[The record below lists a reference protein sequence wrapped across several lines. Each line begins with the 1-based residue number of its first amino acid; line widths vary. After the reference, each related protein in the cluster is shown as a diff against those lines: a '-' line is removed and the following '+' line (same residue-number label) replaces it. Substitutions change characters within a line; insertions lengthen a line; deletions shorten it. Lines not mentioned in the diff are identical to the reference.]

1 MWVGVARLLLLL
13 AWCGYWCGGWVSCA
27 FGACP
32 CGLRVALVVAFFE
45 GRCLVVVGFHV
56 GVRGKAAGRVVRCS
70 AKAGACKLMGADGRP
85 TPHFASLADGE
96 AFLAE
101 RDAAQRGGFTVRA
114 VGGSE
119 RTREYPTA
127 GELSARQMRALTA
140 PMRDALEAYSSSA
153 ALDVNKY
160 LKQPDGSVLFD
171 ENDGTFGDMM
181 ADLAGDPD
189 FGGFDDDDDVFGDPD
204 FGGFADGDLFG
215 DYESGVPVSLRE
227 EIDAGGLTV
236 QKADRLIALMDEAF
250 SSAPERAD
258 ADRPLYRGVQARVN
272 YSGAHSTG
280 GKVADAAV
288 GDVVVFP
295 EYLSTSTSLAVADD
309 FSDSDGSELTVME
322 IRTPRGLHMS
332 AVSTHADEDECL
344 LPRNMRLRM
353 VSVRREE
360 TSDGVVRV
368 VKTFEDASHS
378 G

>member
-1 MWVGVARLLLLL
+1 MA
-13 AWCGYWCGGWVSCA
+13 
-27 FGACP
+27 
-32 CGLRVALVVAFFE
+32 
-45 GRCLVVVGFHV
+45 GFHV

-70 AKAGACKLMGADGRP
+70 AEAGSCRLVGADGAP
-85 TPHFASLADGE
+85 TPHFGSLAEGE

-101 RDAAQRGGFTVRA
+101 RDAAQCGGFTVRA
-114 VGGSE
+114 VGGAE

-127 GELSARQMRALTA
+127 RELSARQMRALTA
-140 PMRDALEAYSSSA
+140 SMRDALEAYSSSA

-160 LKQPDGSVLFD
+160 LKQPDGGVLFD
-171 ENDGTFGDMM
+171 ENDGAFGDMM

-189 FGGFDDDDDVFGDPD
+189 FGGFDDDDMFGD
-204 FGGFADGDLFG
+204 
-215 DYESGVPVSLRE
+215 PVSLRE
-227 EIDAGGLTV
+227 EIDAGVLTV
-236 QKADRLIALMDEAF
+236 QKADRVIALMDEAF

-272 YSGAHSTG
+272 YSGVHSTG
-280 GKVADAAV
+280 GKVAAARV

-309 FSDSDGSELTVME
+309 FSDGDGGELTVME

-353 VSVRREE
+353 VGERRER
-360 TSDGVVRV
+360 TADGVVRV

>member
-1 MWVGVARLLLLL
+1 MA
-13 AWCGYWCGGWVSCA
+13 
-27 FGACP
+27 
-32 CGLRVALVVAFFE
+32 
-45 GRCLVVVGFHV
+45 GFHV
-56 GVRGKAAGRVVRCS
+56 GVRGKAAGRVVRCG
-70 AKAGACKLMGADGRP
+70 AKPGGCRLMGVDGGP
-85 TPHFASLADGE
+85 VPHFASLAEGE

-101 RDAAQRGGFTVRA
+101 QEAASRGGFTVRA
-114 VGGSE
+114 GGGAE
-119 RTREYPTA
+119 RAREYPTA
-127 GELSARQMRALTA
+127 GELSARQMCSLTA

-153 ALDVNKY
+153 ALDVNRY
-160 LKQPDGSVLFD
+160 LKQPDGGVLFD
-171 ENDGTFGDMM
+171 ENDGAFGDMM

-189 FGGFDDDDDVFGDPD
+189 FGGFDDDDDVFGD
-204 FGGFADGDLFG
+204 FADGDLFG
-215 DYESGVPVSLRE
+215 DYDSGEPVSLRE

-236 QKADRLIALMDEAF
+236 QKADKMIALMDEAF

-272 YSGAHSTG
+272 YSGVHSTG
-280 GKVADAAV
+280 GKVADARV

-309 FSDSDGSELTVME
+309 FSDSDGGELTVME

>member
-1 MWVGVARLLLLL
+1 MA
-13 AWCGYWCGGWVSCA
+13 
-27 FGACP
+27 
-32 CGLRVALVVAFFE
+32 
-45 GRCLVVVGFHV
+45 GFHV
-56 GVRGKAAGRVVRCS
+56 GVRGKAAGRVVRCG
-70 AKAGACKLMGADGRP
+70 AKPGGCRLVGADGAP
-85 TPHFASLADGE
+85 TPHFGSLAEGE
-96 AFLAE
+96 RWLAE
-101 RDAAQRGGFTVRA
+101 QEAASRGGFTVRA
-114 VGGSE
+114 GGGSE

-127 GELSARQMRALTA
+127 GELSARQMRVLTA
-140 PMRDALEAYSSSA
+140 PMSDALEAYSSSA

-160 LKQPDGSVLFD
+160 LKQPDGGVLFD
-171 ENDGTFGDMM
+171 ENDGAFGDMM

-189 FGGFDDDDDVFGDPD
+189 FGGFDDDDDMFGDPD
-204 FGGFADGDLFG
+204 FGGFAEGDIFG
-215 DYESGVPVSLRE
+215 DYDSGEPVSLRE

-236 QKADRLIALMDEAF
+236 QKADRVIALMDEAF

-280 GKVADAAV
+280 GKVADARV

-309 FSDSDGSELTVME
+309 FSDSDGGELTVME

-353 VSVRREE
+353 VSERRER
-360 TSDGVVRV
+360 TADGNVRV
-368 VKTFEDASHS
+368 VKTFEDAQ
-378 G
+378 

>member
-1 MWVGVARLLLLL
+1 
-13 AWCGYWCGGWVSCA
+13 
-27 FGACP
+27 
-32 CGLRVALVVAFFE
+32 
-45 GRCLVVVGFHV
+45 
-56 GVRGKAAGRVVRCS
+56 
-70 AKAGACKLMGADGRP
+70 MGADGRP

-160 LKQPDGSVLFD
+160 LKQPDGGVLFD
-171 ENDGTFGDMM
+171 ENDGAFGDMM

-189 FGGFDDDDDVFGDPD
+189 FGGFAG
-204 FGGFADGDLFG
+204 GDLFG
-215 DYESGVPVSLRE
+215 DYDSGEPVSLRE

-236 QKADRLIALMDEAF
+236 QKADRVIALMDEAF
-250 SSAPERAD
+250 NSAPERVD

-280 GKVADAAV
+280 GKVADASV

-309 FSDSDGSELTVME
+309 FSDSDGGELTVME

-332 AVSTHADEDECL
+332 GLSTHPGEDECL

-353 VSVRREE
+353 VGERREH
-360 TSDGVVRV
+360 TADGNVRV

>member
-1 MWVGVARLLLLL
+1 M
-13 AWCGYWCGGWVSCA
+13 
-27 FGACP
+27 
-32 CGLRVALVVAFFE
+32 ALVVAFFE
-45 GRCLVVVGFHV
+45 GRCLVVAGFHV

-70 AKAGACKLMGADGRP
+70 AKAGACKLMGADGGP
-85 TPHFASLADGE
+85 VPHFASLAEGE

-114 VGGSE
+114 GGGSE
-119 RTREYPTA
+119 RTREYPTS
-127 GELSARQMRALTA
+127 GELSARQMRALTD

-160 LKQPDGSVLFD
+160 LKQPDGGVLFD
-171 ENDGTFGDMM
+171 EGDASFGDMM

-204 FGGFADGDLFG
+204 FGGFAGGDLFG
-215 DYESGVPVSLRE
+215 DYDSGEPVSLRE

-250 SSAPERAD
+250 NSAPERAD

-280 GKVADAAV
+280 GKVADASV

-309 FSDSDGSELTVME
+309 FSDSDGGELTVME

-344 LPRNMRLRM
+344 LPRGMRLRM
-353 VSVRREE
+353 VGERRER
-360 TSDGVVRV
+360 TADGAQRI
-368 VKTFEDASHS
+368 VKTFEDAQ
-378 G
+378 